1 MMELRISA
9 LCLAGLVLL
18 AGCAM
23 QRPAPL
29 LDDLPWAFI
38 DSDPGDVQEKAGET
52 EVVAEESEPLDR
64 WAVEA
69 DVTFLS
75 EIASHR
81 CWTGRFNRA
90 DGDARGQTYNLR
102 VWYTLHE
109 FDWDLVG
116 LRVRPRLEI
125 PATLGIVDERGR
137 SPFLTYSLGLFFRWS
152 DFPWNRYIHTTAGTA
167 FGIHYTERIVRTD
180 QERHPDEHRSHWKF
194 YWPIQ
199 VTFAVPGYE
208 RYQFVLFN
216 DHFSSK
222 GVFDEGGYDAWG
234 FGFRFII

>member
-1 MMELRISA
+1 LNVVRISA
-9 LCLAGLVLL
+9 LSLAGLVIL
-18 AGCAM
+18 AGCAPKPPTLFPDGM
-23 QRPAPL
+23 PWEHNDTEQRR
-29 LDDLPWAFI
+29 
-38 DSDPGDVQEKAGET
+38 EKEK
-52 EVVAEESEPLDR
+52 EPEPLGR

-90 DGDARGQTYNLR
+90 DGDARGETYNLR
-102 VWYTLHE
+102 LWYTLHE
-109 FDWDLVG
+109 FDLDLYG
-116 LRVRPRLEI
+116 WRVRPRLEI

-137 SPFLTYSLGLFFRWS
+137 KPFRTYSLAGFLRWV
-152 DFPWNRYIHTTAGTA
+152 DFPWNRYLHTTFGTA

-216 DHFSSK
+216 DHFSSY

-234 FGFRFII
+234 FGFRFIF